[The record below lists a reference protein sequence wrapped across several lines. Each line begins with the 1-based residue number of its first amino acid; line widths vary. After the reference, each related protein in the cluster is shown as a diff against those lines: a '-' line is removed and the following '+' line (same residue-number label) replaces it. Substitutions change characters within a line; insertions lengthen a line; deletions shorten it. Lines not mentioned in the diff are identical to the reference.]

1 MTSAHYISLT
11 LEIRREDGQFA
22 AYCRELGTAT
32 CGDTFEEAHKNI
44 VEAVT
49 LDLNTLEDIGERE
62 RVFKER
68 GIRIQSD
75 RDDKEEARE
84 VTLFPGSWAEN
95 RSFPIPVAQ

>member
-75 RDDKEEARE
+75 RNDKEEARE
-84 VTLFPGSWAEN
+84 VTLFPDSWAEN